1 MERRG
6 VVYIAPTAH
15 YLPPGRL
22 VDPERSSFEVHWECP
37 DVAEVLADAGVIA
50 GATEAIRWGRE
61 RCDRVLTR
69 LAHTSESHYSAGE
82 VPLTEN
88 ADGTGRRF
96 PIWPPIQRPREGWW
110 TPEDEEA
117 AWEQA
122 VEDARRSQPRLPDGE
137 PPPGPWTGGY

>member
-15 YLPPGRL
+15 YVPPGRL
-22 VDPERSSFEVHWECP
+22 VDPERSSFHVHWEDP
-37 DVAEVLADAGVIA
+37 DLPETLANAGEIV

-61 RCDRVLTR
+61 RCDSVLIR
-69 LAHTSESHYSAGE
+69 LAHTLESYYSAGE

-88 ADGTGRRF
+88 VDGTGRQF
-96 PIWPPIQRPREGWW
+96 PIWPPAQRPPEGWW

-117 AWEQA
+117 AWKHA
-122 VEDARRSQPRLPDGE
+122 AEDARRSEPRLPDGE
-137 PPPGPWTGGY
+137 PPPGPWTGRY